1 MFGQFPR
8 YTCIRKQEIHSRK
21 NRAVS
26 AEALLQQLLLLL
38 LVTLPFPSFTTNTT
52 WKARKLFNNNR
63 DAHENSHHFT
73 MNLGYHVSDVPPS
86 DGPLQDLV
94 IRYIFYNENNNVTLT
109 TRASWYLWSILSID
123 EDAQTISLDATIR
136 FQWNSTSLERHQGI
150 RNFLWPGKAPSA
162 AGAMCQLQ
170 QVEFFTKIP
179 TAESNNERRRKNL
192 S

>member
-1 MFGQFPR
+1 MFCQFPR
-8 YTCIRKQEIHSRK
+8 NTCIRKQEIHSRK

-73 MNLGYHVSDVPPS
+73 MDLGYHVSDVPPS
-86 DGPLQDLV
+86 DGPLQ
-94 IRYIFYNENNNVTLT
+94 IRTWSLGTFYNENNNVTMT

-136 FQWNSTSLERHQGI
+136 FQWNSTYLKGHD
-150 RNFLWPGKAPSA
+150 FT
-162 AGAMCQLQ
+162 
-170 QVEFFTKIP
+170 FFVT
-179 TAESNNERRRKNL
+179 R
-192 S
+192 

>member
-38 LVTLPFPSFTTNTT
+38 LVTLPFPSFTTNTIT
-52 WKARKLFNNNR
+52 GMLMKTPTTSQWTLDTTFQMCHLQMGLFR
-63 DAHENSHHFT
+63 S
-73 MNLGYHVSDVPPS
+73 
-86 DGPLQDLV
+86 GPGHQV
-94 IRYIFYNENNNVTLT
+94 HFYNENNNVTMT

-136 FQWNSTSLERHQGI
+136 FQWNSTYLEGHD
-150 RNFLWPGKAPSA
+150 FT
-162 AGAMCQLQ
+162 
-170 QVEFFTKIP
+170 FFVT
-179 TAESNNERRRKNL
+179 R
-192 S
+192 